1 MTDALVRL
9 GLPNSMVILVLAV
22 MPVVAAATAP
32 AERADMSRLQ
42 SAAGTVIAGNGAP
55 ADAAAQTIE

>member
-32 AERADMSRLQ
+32 SERADMSRLQ
-42 SAAGTVIAGNGAP
+42 SAAGTLVAGIGAP
-55 ADAAAQTIE
+55 ADAAVQTSE

>member
-22 MPVVAAATAP
+22 MPVVAAAMPP
-32 AERADMSRLQ
+32 AGRADMSRLE
-42 SAAGTVIAGNGAP
+42 SAGTLVAGTGAP
-55 ADAAAQTIE
+55 ADTAAQTSE

>member
-1 MTDALVRL
+1 MTNALVRL

-32 AERADMSRLQ
+32 ARHADMSRLG
-42 SAAGTVIAGNGAP
+42 SAAGTLVAGIGMP
-55 ADAAAQTIE
+55 ADAAPQTSE

>member
-32 AERADMSRLQ
+32 AGRADVSRLQ
-42 SAAGTVIAGNGAP
+42 SAAGTVIAGNGTP
-55 ADAAAQTIE
+55 ADAAAQTTE

>member
-22 MPVVAAATAP
+22 MPVVAGAMAP
-32 AERADMSRLQ
+32 AGRADMSRLLGA
-42 SAAGTVIAGNGAP
+42 SGMLVTGIGAP
-55 ADAAAQTIE
+55 ADAPARTSE

>member
-1 MTDALVRL
+1 
-9 GLPNSMVILVLAV
+9 MVILVLAV

-42 SAAGTVIAGNGAP
+42 SAPAMLVAGIGAP
-55 ADAAAQTIE
+55 ADAAAQTSE

>member
-22 MPVVAAATAP
+22 MPVVAAAMAP
-32 AERADMSRLQ
+32 AGRADMSRLP
-42 SAAGTVIAGNGAP
+42 SAAGTLVTGIDAP
-55 ADAAAQTIE
+55 AQTSE

>member
-22 MPVVAAATAP
+22 MPVVAAAMAP
-32 AERADMSRLQ
+32 AGRADMSRLS
-42 SAAGTVIAGNGAP
+42 SAAGTRVTGIGASADAP
-55 ADAAAQTIE
+55 AQTSE

>member
-42 SAAGTVIAGNGAP
+42 SAPAMLVAGIGAP
-55 ADAAAQTIE
+55 ADAAAQTSE

>member
-32 AERADMSRLQ
+32 AGHADMSRLQ
-42 SAAGTVIAGNGAP
+42 SEAATLVAGIGMP
-55 ADAAAQTIE
+55 ADAAPRISE